1 MEENVELFSGI
12 LSEQRGVNVNT
23 LHAVLELAVELARE
37 GREGRRVGTMFVVG
51 DEEEVLRRSRCLILD
66 PLWHHPV
73 ERRRITDHNLRE
85 TLKELAQLDGAFVI
99 SDDGVALSATRYI
112 NASSEGIELPL
123 GLGGRHMA
131 AASITYET
139 NAVAVVVSASSVVR
153 VFDDGQ
159 LIAEIIPEIW
169 FLRRYGVAD
178 RTVRPEGDEDQITV
192 FHRNEGER

>member
-1 MEENVELFSGI
+1 VDENVDLFRGI
-12 LSEQRGVNVNT
+12 LTERRGVNVDT
-23 LHAVLELAVELARE
+23 LHSVLELAVELARE
-37 GREGRRVGTMFVVG
+37 GREGRRIGTMFVVG
-51 DEEEVLRRSRCLILD
+51 DEQEVLRRSRCLILD

-73 ERRRITDHNLRE
+73 ERRRVADHNLRE
-85 TLKELAQLDGAFVI
+85 TLKELAQLDGAFII

-112 NASSEGIELPL
+112 NASSEGIDLPL

-169 FLRRYGVAD
+169 FLRRYGLAD
-178 RTVRPEGDEDQITV
+178 RTVRPESDEKQVAVLD
-192 FHRNEGER
+192 HDE